1 MQAIFHT
8 GITVSDIERSVVF
21 YRDAL
26 GLKMTSG
33 PDEVFEGE
41 ELSEAV
47 GVPGTRMKLALFEV
61 GDGALELIEYLS
73 PKSEIERA
81 LPPNAVGAMHVAFR
95 VGDAEAKMKELH
107 AEGVEFMSS
116 LNNEMTSI
124 FVTGADIAKLVKKKT
139 SKFLVRHWIFIKSL
153 IISLFL
159 FKRLQDLARLII
171 SNFFNKIYT
180 IHHGFVLIF

>member
-8 GITVSDIERSVVF
+8 GITVSDIEKTVVF
-21 YRDAL
+21 YRDVL
-26 GLKMTSG
+26 GLKMISG

-81 LPPNAVGAMHVAFR
+81 LPPNAVGALHVAFR
-95 VGDAEAKMKELH
+95 VDDALAKMKELQ
-107 AEGVEFMSS
+107 AGGIEFMSS
-116 LNNEMTSI
+116 LNVETEGDFAGWKWVYFKDPDGI
-124 FVTGADIAKLVKKKT
+124 QLE
-139 SKFLVRHWIFIKSL
+139 L
-153 IISLFL
+153 IEFGPP
-159 FKRLQDLARLII
+159 K
-171 SNFFNKIYT
+171 
-180 IHHGFVLIF
+180 

>member
-1 MQAIFHT
+1 MKAIFHT

-21 YRDAL
+21 YRDVL

-47 GVPGTRMKLALFEV
+47 GLPGTRMKLALFEV

-73 PKSEIERA
+73 PKSDFERA

-95 VGDAEAKMKELH
+95 VDDAEAKMKELH
-107 AEGVEFMSS
+107 AEEVEFMSS
-116 LNNEMTSI
+116 LNVETEGDFAGWKWVYFKDPDGI
-124 FVTGADIAKLVKKKT
+124 ILE
-139 SKFLVRHWIFIKSL
+139 L
-153 IISLFL
+153 IEYSHL
-159 FKRLQDLARLII
+159 
-171 SNFFNKIYT
+171 
-180 IHHGFVLIF
+180 